1 MCFLLLDRLRSPRT
15 LLFGSA
21 GSAAAMA
28 ALAHGGAPFRL
39 GSDARERL
47 RHGALP
53 GPRDELAPPAAN
65 APQVGAQ
72 LAPVLELRPAIHLS
86 QFEGLEHVRDRAAHE
101 PKGDA
106 LRSLE
111 SNRLHGRSGQ
121 TAAEGREVLREDHVG
136 AA

>member
-1 MCFLLLDRLRSPRT
+1 MCFLLWTAYARPRT

-28 ALAHGGAPFRL
+28 ARAHGGAPFRL

-72 LAPVLELRPAIHLS
+72 LAPVLELRAVRRPPH
-86 QFEGLEHVRDRAAHE
+86 FEGLAHVRHRAPH
-101 PKGDA
+101 
-106 LRSLE
+106 
-111 SNRLHGRSGQ
+111 
-121 TAAEGREVLREDHVG
+121 
-136 AA
+136 